1 LATASRST
9 PRRPGA
15 LVVETDRLVLRR
27 LTSED
32 APFILELLNDPDW
45 LRFIGD
51 KGVRTL
57 EDARRYVETGP
68 AESYARHGFG
78 LFLVARKPD
87 EVSVGMCGLIKR
99 DALPDVDVGY
109 AFLPDHRGRGY
120 AREAAAAVVE
130 FARSAIGL
138 KRLVAITNP
147 DNARSIRVLE
157 SLGLAYEGTV
167 RLSEDAAP
175 VSLFGRSL

>member
-1 LATASRST
+1 MRST
-9 PRRPGA
+9 PRKPEG
-15 LVVETDRLVLRR
+15 LVLETDRLVLRR
-27 LTSED
+27 LAAED

-57 EDARRYVETGP
+57 EDARRYIETGP
-68 AESYARHGFG
+68 IESYARHGFG

-87 EVSVGMCGLIKR
+87 EAPVGMCGLIKR

-109 AFLPDHRGRGY
+109 AFLPGHRGLGY
-120 AREAAAAVVE
+120 ARESAAAVLE
-130 FARSAIGL
+130 FARSTVGL

-147 DNARSIRVLE
+147 ENERSIRVLE
-157 SLGLAYEGTV
+157 SLGLAYEGMV

-175 VSLFGRSL
+175 VNLFGRSL

>member
-1 LATASRST
+1 
-9 PRRPGA
+9 
-15 LVVETDRLVLRR
+15 VLRR
-27 LTSED
+27 LAAED

-57 EDARRYVETGP
+57 EDARRYIETGP
-68 AESYARHGFG
+68 IESYARHGFG

-87 EVSVGMCGLIKR
+87 EAPVGMCGLIKR

-109 AFLPDHRGRGY
+109 AFLPGHRGLGY
-120 AREAAAAVVE
+120 ARESAAAVLE
-130 FARSAIGL
+130 FARSTVGL

-147 DNARSIRVLE
+147 ENERSIRVLE
-157 SLGLAYEGTV
+157 SLGLAYEGMV

-175 VSLFGRSL
+175 VNLFGRSL